1 MALTVQMYCIF
12 PIYILIYP
20 INIHLLTINLQE
32 NILSFFLQHF
42 PQRKQ
47 LPLVGSINIYD

>member
-12 PIYILIYP
+12 PIYFLIYP
-20 INIHLLTINLQE
+20 INIHLQTINLQE